1 MRSYQNT
8 TKLRVA
14 IKFNCIFTQ
23 RRKVIKEKKQG
34 QKSFGFFL
42 FSTPFLSYIM
52 I

>member
-23 RRKVIKEKKQG
+23 RREVTKENK
-34 QKSFGFFL
+34 
-42 FSTPFLSYIM
+42 
-52 I
+52 